1 VNPDLPADVYARTMS
16 RLSRHARLRVFRIFD
31 RALDPCRGVPGP
43 GMDYR
48 LLSEAQTLDLCAEP
62 TLELTWDL
70 RPAKA
75 RAAYSR
81 GDVCAAAFIKNELA
95 GYCWFAF
102 SAAPHMD
109 RAWIDFPSEV
119 VYTYKSY
126 VRPVH
131 RGRGIAGA
139 LYRFADPLW
148 LGRGR
153 RRAMICVESHNF
165 ASIAAAGRAGFS
177 PAGYAGYL
185 RGARFGAWRT
195 RPAAA
200 YGLRFFAPPA

>member
-1 VNPDLPADVYARTMS
+1 MS

-31 RALDPCRGVPGP
+31 RALDPRPGAPGP

-48 LLSEAQTLDLCAEP
+48 LLSEAQTLELCAEP
-62 TLELTWDL
+62 TLDL
-70 RPAKA
+70 APAKA

-81 GDVCAAAFIKNELA
+81 GDVCAAAFIKAELA

-109 RAWIDFPSEV
+109 SAWIDFPAEV

-153 RRAMICVESHNF
+153 RRAMICVESHNL
-165 ASIAAAGRAGFS
+165 ASIAAARRAGFS

-185 RGARFGAWRT
+185 CGARFGVWRT

>member
-31 RALDPCRGVPGP
+31 RALDHRPGAPGP

-48 LLSEAQTLDLCAEP
+48 LLSEAQTLELCAEP
-62 TLELTWDL
+62 TLDL
-70 RPAKA
+70 APAKA

-81 GDVCAAAFIKNELA
+81 GDVCAAAFIKSELA

-153 RRAMICVESHNF
+153 RRAMICVESHNL
-165 ASIAAAGRAGFS
+165 ASIAAAKRAGFS
-177 PAGYAGYL
+177 SAGYAGYL
-185 RGARFGAWRT
+185 GGARFGSWRS
-195 RPAAA
+195 RPAAD
-200 YGLRFFAPPA
+200 YGLRFFAPSA

>member
-1 VNPDLPADVYARTMS
+1 MS

-31 RALDPCRGVPGP
+31 RALDHRPVAPGP

-48 LLSEAQTLDLCAEP
+48 LLSEAQILELCAEP
-62 TLELTWDL
+62 TLDL
-70 RPAKA
+70 APAKA

-81 GDVCAAAFIKNELA
+81 GDVCAAAFIKSELA

-153 RRAMICVESHNF
+153 RRAMICVESHNL
-165 ASIAAAGRAGFS
+165 ASIAAAKRAGFS
-177 PAGYAGYL
+177 SAGYAGYL
-185 RGARFGAWRT
+185 GGARFGSWRS
-195 RPAAA
+195 RPAAD
-200 YGLRFFAPPA
+200 YGLRFFAPSA